1 MGHKVDSCNTD
12 LHKLFYTPHGT
23 HRRAIVLKEDV
34 LKKVEERA
42 RLLMIRQANEQ
53 IKEMN

>member
-1 MGHKVDSCNTD
+1 MDEQGEIA
-12 LHKLFYTPHGT
+12 HGT